1 MRARDLIKLLAR
13 SVPFP
18 QAVKIMQDDLMFVE
32 IIKIGGLVRNKEKFV
47 KRRQRLIGPNGK
59 TLKALEILTNCYIL
73 VQGNTVSAMG
83 HFKDLKT
90 VRKVILDTL
99 RNVHPIYNIK
109 ELMIKRE
116 LKKQPELAL
125 EDWQRFMPKFKKRN
139 VKRRKVE
146 IKPKKEY
153 TPFPPEQLLRKE
165 DLAMMSG
172 EYFLTKD
179 EVKQK
184 AMEVKQEAREAK
196 RQEKIEAKM
205 KLFDAP
211 TEDLPVAAKP
221 NKRQQKEAS
230 KEAKHDASKKPGLDE
245 INELK
250 KKFLKKK

>member
-1 MRARDLIKLLAR
+1 
-13 SVPFP
+13 
-18 QAVKIMQDDLMFVE
+18 
-32 IIKIGGLVRNKEKFV
+32 
-47 KRRQRLIGPNGK
+47 
-59 TLKALEILTNCYIL
+59 
-73 VQGNTVSAMG
+73 
-83 HFKDLKT
+83 
-90 VRKVILDTL
+90 
-99 RNVHPIYNIK
+99 
-109 ELMIKRE
+109 
-116 LKKQPELAL
+116 
-125 EDWQRFMPKFKKRN
+125 MPKFKKRN
-139 VKRRKVE
+139 VKRKKVE

-165 DLAMMSG
+165 DHMMMSG

-205 KLFDAP
+205 KLFEAP
-211 TEDLPVAAKP
+211 TEDLPVATKP

-230 KEAKHDASKKPGLDE
+230 KEAVKHDAGKKPGLDE